1 MLIHTVFSLDLFH
14 GGAKKSHSEQTES
27 DGVKGHCGEEL
38 YAYIWSLE
46 ENFVRPT

>member
-27 DGVKGHCGEEL
+27 KVTKGHLGEAQ
-38 YAYIWSLE
+38 YTYIWSFE
-46 ENFVRPT
+46 EDRV